1 MQRKIKFQTNSNEI
15 EVKTIYCIGRNY
27 AEHTKEMNADTSE
40 KPIIFIKPATA
51 IPIGD
56 MSKVELPEFSNNIHH
71 ELEIVILI
79 SKGGYQIKRQNA
91 MEYISGVA
99 VGLDLTLRDIQSE
112 AKAKGHPWAIA
123 KGFRNSAPISDFL
136 VVKDGEIAENLNDNQ
151 KSDIDHNINN
161 NINNVEFELKIN
173 DEIRQKGN
181 TSEMVMNMESLVE
194 YVSSIFELQ
203 TGDIIYTGTP
213 AGVAKIN
220 RGDRATISIKNTN
233 SLLNNLISKS
243 FVFA

>member
-1 MQRKIKFQTNSNEI
+1 MQRKIKFQSNSNSNQIEI
-15 EVKTIYCIGRNY
+15 KTIYCIGRNY
-27 AEHTKEMNADTSE
+27 TEHAKEMNADTNE

-56 MSKVELPEFSNNIHH
+56 LNKVELPDFSDNIHH

-79 SKGGYQIKRQNA
+79 SKGGYLIKSQNA
-91 MEYISGVA
+91 LEYIGGVA

-112 AKAKGHPWAIA
+112 AKAKGHPWAVA

-136 VVKDGEIAENLNDNQ
+136 EVRDGKISTNEI
-151 KSDIDHNINN
+151 NINN
-161 NINNVEFELKIN
+161 LEFELTIN
-173 DEIRQKGN
+173 NEIKQKGS

-203 TGDIIYTGTP
+203 EGDIIYTGTP

-220 RGDRATISIKNTN
+220 RGDKAVISIKST
-233 SLLNNLISKS
+233 NNLTNNLQDNLMSKS
-243 FVFA
+243 FIFA